1 MQHNSILT
9 FCWLQVLYLHSNKIL
24 KLGQVARLARLP
36 QLGKLTLHGNPV
48 AQVPTYRR
56 AIPHLLPR
64 LRSLDF
70 APITKVDRD
79 SAAVWARCHEKRSA
93 AA

>member
-1 MQHNSILT
+1 MFSS
-9 FCWLQVLYLHSNKIL
+9 LQVLYLHSNKIL

-56 AIPHLLPR
+56 AVPHLLPH

-79 SAAVWARCHEKRSA
+79 SAAVWARCHDKRSA
-93 AA
+93 NA